1 MSKINVTFHYPTFIE
16 KMVVY
21 FQLCHRKYKYGYAFH
36 LIKLTQNKYAK
47 VSPEDF
53 EELNKYKWYA
63 VNAGHTFY
71 AVRLGYNE
79 NGKRTTIK
87 MHRQIMRPDKDKVV
101 DHINHDG
108 LDNRKENLQNV
119 TPKENSWN
127 RRKEKTGGSSKYTG
141 VRWCEYHKKWRATIR
156 HNGKKEHLGYFDSE
170 IEAAKAYDEAAK
182 KYRGRFAVLNL
193 PDVSEPPPT
202 VSFVATSLRR
212 RKLSVGVS
220 ASPLRGSALRLRRS
234 EVLNFD

>member
-1 MSKINVTFHYPTFIE
+1 MSKINVNISFNIYYPAIIE
-16 KMVVY
+16 KVVLY
-21 FQLCHRKYKYGYAFH
+21 FVLRYRKKKYGYAFR
-36 LIKLTQNKYAK
+36 LIKLSKGKPVGQKPAAARYAK

-63 VNAGHTFY
+63 VNGGHTFY
-71 AVRLGYNE
+71 AVRPGYNE
-79 NGKRTTIK
+79 RGKRTTIK
-87 MHRQIMRPDKDKVV
+87 MHRQITRPDKDKVV

-108 LDNRKENLQNV
+108 LDNRRENLQNV

-127 RRKEKTGGSSKYTG
+127 RKKGKTKGKSKYVG

-182 KYRGRFAVLNL
+182 KYRGKFAV
-193 PDVSEPPPT
+193 V
-202 VSFVATSLRR
+202 
-212 RKLSVGVS
+212 
-220 ASPLRGSALRLRRS
+220 
-234 EVLNFD
+234 NFY

>member
-1 MSKINVTFHYPTFIE
+1 MSTLKVNIDFQIRYPTFIE
-16 KMVVY
+16 KIY
-21 FQLCHRKYKYGYAFH
+21 IHFLLRYRKKKYGYTYR
-36 LIKLTQNKYAK
+36 LIKLTQGKIAK
-47 VSPEDF
+47 VSVEDF

-79 NGKRTTIK
+79 NNKRTTIK

-101 DHINHDG
+101 DHINHEG
-108 LDNRKENLQNV
+108 LDNRRENLQNV
-119 TPKENSWN
+119 TPMENSWN
-127 RRKEKTGGSSKYTG
+127 RRKEKTGGSSKYVG
-141 VRWCEYHKKWRATIR
+141 VRWCEYHKKWRASIR

-193 PDVSEPPPT
+193 PDASEPPPA
-202 VSFVATSLRR
+202 VLPRA
-212 RKLSVGVS
+212 KLSPDAGS
-220 ASPLRGSALRLRRS
+220 TLPPCGGLRCGSDAPRY
-234 EVLNFD
+234 